1 MVSRSRPR
9 AITSGYDHN
18 SERTIMT
25 YRITRTLSIAIV
37 VAAAASACRRQEP
50 APPPVTPSPVV
61 NQDSIDAAER
71 ARREAEAREAA
82 RRDSIARADAAREDS
97 LRRAREAM
105 EGVRATLTSAIY
117 FEYDSDALGET
128 ARTTL
133 DQKLSVLQAN
143 SGVRLRVAGH
153 ADERGSDEYNLALG
167 QRRAAAAKRYL
178 TQRGIPEGQIEIISY
193 GEERPAAS
201 GSDESAWAQNRRDEF
216 EVTGGGESLRA
227 PGGP

>member
-1 MVSRSRPR
+1 M
-9 AITSGYDHN
+9 N
-18 SERTIMT
+18 
-25 YRITRTLSIAIV
+25 YRIPRTLLIAIV
-37 VAAAASACRRQEP
+37 VAAGASACRRP
-50 APPPVTPSPVV
+50 APPPPVTPSPTV

-82 RRDSIARADAAREDS
+82 RRDSMMRADMAREDS

-105 EGVRATLTSAIY
+105 EGLRSTLTSAIY

-128 ARTTL
+128 ARATL
-133 DQKLSVLQAN
+133 DQKLSILQAN

-178 TQRGIPEGQIEIISY
+178 TQRGVPEGQIEIISF

-201 GSDESAWAQNRRDEF
+201 GGDESAWAQNRRDEF
-216 EVTGGGESLRA
+216 EVTAGGESLRA